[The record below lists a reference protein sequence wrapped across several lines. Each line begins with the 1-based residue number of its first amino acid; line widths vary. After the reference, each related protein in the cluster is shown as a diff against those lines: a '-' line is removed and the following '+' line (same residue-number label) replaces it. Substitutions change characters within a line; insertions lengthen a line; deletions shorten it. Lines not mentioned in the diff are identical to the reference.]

1 MKSLD
6 EVKAAFDLLPQ
17 RVTIKQIADATGRE
31 LDSVRN
37 WVYDKTAGFPPDVPP
52 TGDRGTKYRDR
63 DAVFN
68 WYKEQS
74 FAAAEE
80 GSTPSGP
87 RNVAETAR
95 RARPRHAK
103 MDAKDL
109 ARTLGITVRGVNY
122 YAATYS
128 AEKSENPFPEADAQG
143 QRDWSEVRTWIIEN
157 AERDRKPSK
166 PSSRDERGLTA
177 REREVLELVQAADA
191 EGKAVTVP
199 WLTERLGLKN
209 PDSAR
214 RLLRAID
221 QHRGPD
227 ASKMLRPAAL
237 AEAAGTTTDMLKYYA
252 KTFTAGEDPFPAK
265 NANSERNVDDVK
277 AWIERRKNVQAKRSS

>member
-6 EVKAAFDLLPQ
+6 EVKAAFALLPQ
-17 RVTIKQIADATGRE
+17 RVTLKQIADATDRE

-52 TGDRGTKYRDR
+52 PGDRGTKLRDR
-63 DAVFN
+63 DEVLS
-68 WYKEQS
+68 WYENQP
-74 FAAAEE
+74 FAATEE

-103 MDAKDL
+103 LDTKDL

-128 AEKSENPFPEADAQG
+128 AEKSENPFPEPDEQG
-143 QRDWSEVRTWIIEN
+143 QRDWPAVRTWILEN

-166 PSSRDERGLTA
+166 PSTRDERGLTA

-191 EGKAVTVP
+191 EGQVVTVP
-199 WLTERLGLKN
+199 WLTEKLGLKSA
-209 PDSAR
+209 DSAR
-214 RLLRAID
+214 RLLRAIE
-221 QHRGPD
+221 QHRGPG
-227 ASKMLRPAAL
+227 ASKMMRPAAL

-252 KTFTAGEDPFPAK
+252 KTFSAGEDPFPAK

-277 AWIERRKNVQAKRSS
+277 AWIERRKKARAKRSS

>member
-6 EVKAAFDLLPQ
+6 EVKAAFALLPE
-17 RVTIKQIADATGRE
+17 RVTLKQIADATGRE

-37 WVYDKTAGFPPDVPP
+37 WVYDKSAGFPPDVPP
-52 TGDRGTKYRDR
+52 PGLRGTKLRDR
-63 DAVFN
+63 DQVLA
-68 WYKEQS
+68 WYESQP
-74 FAAAEE
+74 FAADD
-80 GSTPSGP
+80 STIGGP

-103 MDAKDL
+103 MDTKDL

-122 YAATYS
+122 YGSAYS
-128 AEKSENPFPEADAQG
+128 ADKSENPFPEPDEQG
-143 QRDWSEVRTWIIEN
+143 LRDWSEVRTWILDN

-166 PSSRDERGLTA
+166 PSTRDERGLTT

-191 EGKAVTVP
+191 EGQDVTVP
-199 WLTERLGLKN
+199 WLTDKLGLKSA
-209 PDSAR
+209 DSAR
-214 RLLRAID
+214 RLLRAIE
-221 QHRGPD
+221 QHRGPG
-227 ASKMLRPAAL
+227 ASKMLRPVAL

-252 KTFTAGEDPFPAK
+252 KTFSAGADPFPAK

-277 AWIERRKNVQAKRSS
+277 AWIERRKKAQANRGS